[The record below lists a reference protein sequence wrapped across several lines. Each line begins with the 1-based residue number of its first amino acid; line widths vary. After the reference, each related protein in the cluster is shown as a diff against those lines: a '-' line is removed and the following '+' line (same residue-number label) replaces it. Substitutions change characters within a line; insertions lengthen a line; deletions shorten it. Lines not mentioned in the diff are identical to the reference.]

1 LVLEMMASP
10 VWEMETTVAA
20 ARTTGAVRTTA
31 AERTTGRSG
40 GADGGLRSGAD
51 DRSGSTDNGGGAN
64 DEARGLPVAEK
75 TTGRRSRTTTATG
88 DRFAERQRQSRTV
101 TFVGSQGRRRQ
112 SRAAAA
118 EGTVFSAEGGG
129 VDLTAVP
136 DGESVRERGMRTGK
150 LQRARANAR
159 GEGGRE
165 EKKTSTKFFFSTSFF
180 LEVYKKI
187 LFF

>member
-1 LVLEMMASP
+1 
-10 VWEMETTVAA
+10 METTVAA
-20 ARTTGAVRTTA
+20 AWTTGAVRTTA

-136 DGESVRERGMRTGK
+136 DGESVRERGMRDGQTAEGEGE
-150 LQRARANAR
+150 RARGGRTR
-159 GEGGRE
+159 GE
-165 EKKTSTKFFFSTSFF
+165 KKRQPNFF
-180 LEVYKKI
+180 LDFIQYC
-187 LFF
+187 FFKG